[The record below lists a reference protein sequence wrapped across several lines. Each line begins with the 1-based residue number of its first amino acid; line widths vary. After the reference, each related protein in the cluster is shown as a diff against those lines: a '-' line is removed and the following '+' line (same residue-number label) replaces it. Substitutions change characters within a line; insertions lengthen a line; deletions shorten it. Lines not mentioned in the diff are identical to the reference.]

1 MWGPKKFLTPFWPVF
16 KAFFGISPEI
26 FAIVQ
31 KAPILHFFF
40 FALTDPSGGVWSV
53 YKGVLNFNKVFY
65 LLLKLVNCSL
75 LSPCYVIIDNLDS
88 LDNFLYHS
96 KNNVKN
102 CKESDKLHSLCSK
115 MTQYNPELGSVP
127 SQHLR
132 QSFL

>member
-1 MWGPKKFLTPFWPVF
+1 MTNN
-16 KAFFGISPEI
+16 I
-26 FAIVQ
+26 
-31 KAPILHFFF
+31 
-40 FALTDPSGGVWSV
+40 LTDFLFLAKFPFNFIISSNLLRHPVAYDKV
-53 YKGVLNFNKVFY
+53 YNIYRSVLNFNKVFY